1 MRHRARAQISLVS
14 LVSKKSGDGKE
25 AVDTQ
30 LLTGWY
36 HREAPGTALQGL
48 LGTQYT

>member
-1 MRHRARAQISLVS
+1 MRLCARGTVKRYHSFLKRVGWKRS
-14 LVSKKSGDGKE
+14 CRY
-25 AVDTQ
+25 Q

-48 LGTQYT
+48 LGTQHA